1 MNYLLIIENQ
11 QASIESLRQ
20 QLASLEQEVEQCC
33 YGESLAFAAMRQQ
46 LATMTADRAEWKEA
60 HDAGRLAER
69 VVTIKDDDDLRFI
82 KRVLEGNNPAEKD
95 KERCLQLIHEI
106 RSRARNTK

>member
-1 MNYLLIIENQ
+1 MTTREQII
-11 QASIESLRQ
+11 AAARES
-20 QLASLEQEVEQCC
+20 QLAYQSDVMLSLDELE
-33 YGESLAFAAMRQQ
+33 AFYAIAF
-46 LATMTADRAEWKEA
+46 E
-60 HDAGRLAER
+60 AGRLAER

-106 RSRARNTK
+106 RSRARSTHGAEEMSNYYEQLTKEN